1 MNRQQD
7 AFFDQLYLEHYKDLF
22 RYAYRLTY
30 EQNIAEEI
38 IQDVFLEA
46 YKKIDLLYK
55 HENPVGWL
63 YVAVRNISKAYMRES
78 LRMKKLLPL
87 ENNAVAITDVEC
99 KELLSQNFLTLEES
113 EIMEKFYIEK
123 NSLAEISVAYG
134 ISLSACKMR
143 LKRARDKFK
152 VCYEKEK

>member
-1 MNRQQD
+1 MDQQREV
-7 AFFDQLYLEHYKDLF
+7 FFDQLYLEHYKDLF

-30 EQNIAEEI
+30 EKNMAEEI
-38 IQDVFLEA
+38 MQDVFIEA
-46 YKKIDLLYK
+46 YKKITLLYK

-63 YVAVRNISKAYMRES
+63 YVTVRNITKAYMRES
-78 LRMKKLLPL
+78 LKMKKMLSL
-87 ENNAVAITDVEC
+87 ENNVVATTDVES
-99 KELLSQNFLTLEES
+99 KELLLQNFLTLEES

-123 NSLAEISVAYG
+123 NSLTEISAEVG

-152 VCYEKEK
+152 DCYEKEK